1 MKIKQLQKISQY
13 LAGTGIILQMM
24 LGCSLFDTPQPPVE
38 VKIAVDKTV
47 IRANGTDKAVFTVT
61 ANGEDVTSSAVISRK
76 SVPEGVGAGGFST
89 RVPDVYTFYA
99 SYDGQQS
106 NEITVEATEV
116 VLSITADRA
125 VIRANGRDA
134 AVFTVLADGEDVT
147 AEATV
152 ILAGEPETVLESGAF
167 STRTANRYTFYATC
181 DGHTSNEL
189 VIEAVAVALSITAD
203 RAEIRANGRDA
214 VAFTVLADDEDVTAE
229 AVIVLAG
236 EPETVLESTVFST
249 RTAKTCTF
257 YATYDGGKSGEISVE
272 ALPVILTLNP
282 DRLTFRADEKE
293 EVTFSVTADGEDVT
307 PFAGI
312 FRKGEEADEPLE
324 GTAFATDAP
333 GTHRFYAVYDGDT
346 TAVVPVEATYVAR
359 PFFRQQLLMQF
370 SGTVCPN
377 CPLMTGAVND
387 AQAQGQASG
396 RTVHV
401 ICLHL
406 YGTQCHS
413 SLAGAIAETSNGL
426 SPEAYFPSALVDLRE
441 VVGLYV
447 SGTSGLLMNALKS
460 SGAGPAET
468 GIAVESQVNG
478 TSIDFRVK
486 VRTTRAGEYRFYAFI
501 VEDSIR
507 RTQYLP
513 GREPDGSY
521 ILDGTYIHNNVA
533 TYVIPGAEPRTGV
546 TLGRMEPGRETVQT
560 FSIETGS
567 IDAQRRVNLSN
578 CRIVG
583 YTLKLSGDGAYVLD
597 NAVNCPADGSVN
609 YIYVNQ

>member
-1 MKIKQLQKISQY
+1 MKTEQLQKCSQY
-13 LAGTGIILQMM
+13 LIGMGIILQTV
-24 LGCSLFDTPQPPVE
+24 LGCSLFDTPEPPPE
-38 VKIAVDKTV
+38 IKIAVDKTV

-61 ANGEDVTSSAVISRK
+61 ANGADVTSSAVISLK
-76 SVPEGVGAGGFST
+76 SVPDGVGADGFST
-89 RVPDVYTFYA
+89 RVPDVYTFFA

-116 VLSITADRA
+116 VLTLTADRT

-134 AVFTVLADGEDVT
+134 VTFTVRADGEDVTAEATIHLAGEPETVLESSTFSTKTPDTCTFYATCDGHTSNGLVIEAVAVTLSIAADRSEIKANSRDIVAFTVRADDEDVT

-152 ILAGEPETVLESGAF
+152 ILAGEPETVLESGTF
-167 STRTANRYTFYATC
+167 STKTANVY
-181 DGHTSNEL
+181 
-189 VIEAVAVALSITAD
+189 
-203 RAEIRANGRDA
+203 
-214 VAFTVLADDEDVTAE
+214 
-229 AVIVLAG
+229 
-236 EPETVLESTVFST
+236 
-249 RTAKTCTF
+249 TF

-272 ALPVILTLNP
+272 AIPVVLKLNP
-282 DRLTFRADEKE
+282 DRLTFRADEKDR
-293 EVTFSVTADGEDVT
+293 VTFSVTADEEDVT
-307 PFAGI
+307 PSASI
-312 FRKGEEADEPLE
+312 FRKGEEADGPLE
-324 GTAFATDAP
+324 GTSFTTDAP
-333 GTHRFYAVYDGDT
+333 GTHRFYAVYEEDT
-346 TAVVPVEATYVAR
+346 TDVVPVEATYVAR
-359 PFFRQQLLMQF
+359 PFLRQQLIMQF

-377 CPLMTGAVND
+377 CPLMTGAVMD

-406 YGTQCHS
+406 YGKHCHS
-413 SLAGAIAETSNGL
+413 TLAGAIAATSNGL
-426 SPEAYFPSALVDLRE
+426 SSDIYFPSALVDLRDE
-441 VVGLYV
+441 VGLYV
-447 SGTSGLLMNALKS
+447 SGTSGLLMNALKR

-486 VRTTRAGEYRFYAFI
+486 VRTTRAGEYRFFAFI

-513 GREPDGSY
+513 GRDPDGNN
-521 ILDGTYIHNNVA
+521 ILDGNYIHDNVA

-546 TLGRMEPGRETVQT
+546 TLGRMEPGGETVQT

-567 IDAQRRVNLSN
+567 IDAQRKVNLSN

-583 YTLKLSGDGAYVLD
+583 YTLKLSGEGTYVLD
-597 NAVNCPADGSVN
+597 NAVNCPADGSVH